1 MLLFCYYINTFRYDN
16 NRLFLGEE
24 AVVLKQNHVLIL
36 LGGGAVVI
44 IIAILIAVTLRD
56 GSEANE
62 PRSELELAEERSGH
76 EVEKALINPK
86 ATEEA
91 LALMS
96 FLVDHYGKVI
106 LSGQQE
112 YPNKKLADVNYVRLH
127 TGKTPAVLGLDFID
141 NTPSRVARG
150 TSANET
156 DVAID
161 WYHNRGGIVAFTW
174 HWNAPKDLIDEPD
187 KEWYRGFYT
196 NATTFDLKYA
206 LENKDSEDYALL
218 MADIDAIAVEL
229 QKLQEAKVPVL
240 WRPLH
245 EAEGGWFWWGAK
257 GPKPVIELWKI
268 MYDRLTYEHELN
280 NLIWVW
286 NSVNAAWYPGDD
298 YVDILSY
305 DSYPGEY
312 NYTAVSAQFE
322 QLLRL
327 GQGKKLIAMAENG
340 PIPDPALMQE
350 TKAYWS
356 WFSTWDG
363 SVLREHNDIEHLH
376 YVYNDPYVYTLEDL
390 PDLKNYK

>member
-1 MLLFCYYINTFRYDN
+1 M
-16 NRLFLGEE
+16 
-24 AVVLKQNHVLIL
+24 KQNHVLIL

-44 IIAILIAVTLRD
+44 IIAILIAVTLGD

-62 PRSELELAEERSGH
+62 PTSELELAEERSGH